1 MDKQKYHNAL
11 DEGQLLKQTS
21 APYRGFNANANRLV
35 GISRLIGLMV
45 FVISAQLQ
53 AQHYGPLGHGYYAG
67 IHAARVNPA
76 LTAYSAY
83 DIHFNIIGGWVNANN
98 SYLKLSLPY
107 SAYKFIDNGMAPQ
120 YKTENGNP
128 TFDTSWIKERI
139 NGNNKFLAA
148 GAQVYGPS
156 VMLKFKGVT
165 VGLLT
170 DVNVSARASGI
181 SEPLAHAILKDMS
194 INRNAY
200 QYFNFDAN
208 NTNKTYT
215 IPKAT
220 VSVNSWVSTGI
231 NVSYA
236 IPQIWKKQ
244 LLIGITAKR
253 VWGIGGGYAQVGEM
267 NFTQPTREKI
277 ILDQTSIKYGTYTG
291 SGSGSG
297 VDLGL
302 GWVYHKPDY
311 KQNGYYRSHHKQ
323 YIYKFGLSVMDIGAI
338 RYRKAETR
346 QILNAAPQVWD
357 MQNERDRFLTM
368 DYSINGLDNIL
379 KTELSTLEANKGEL
393 MVGLPTRLVFSV
405 DYMLKKQFFINTQ
418 WVQSLRSRYS
428 IHARYQSFLM
438 VAPRYETPFFE
449 VSLPLALEYDY
460 RSFRA
465 GAMVRVGWFYI
476 GTNSLMSL
484 LNTKQVRDADLYLG
498 VAISALTG
506 SRSAL
511 KMQKFIESRSVKKV
525 DSCHKM

>member
-1 MDKQKYHNAL
+1 MQHRQTPYT
-11 DEGQLLKQTS
+11 TS
-21 APYRGFNANANRLV
+21 AIFRWWYLLSCFFGVL
-35 GISRLIGLMV
+35 GG
-45 FVISAQLQ
+45 LQ
-53 AQHYGPLGHGYYAG
+53 AQHYGPLGHGYYSG

-83 DIHFNIIGGWVNANN
+83 DIHFNILGGWVNANN
-98 SYLKLSLPY
+98 NYLKLNLPY
-107 SAYKFIDNGMAPQ
+107 SAYKFIDNGMAPE

-128 TFDTSWIKERI
+128 TFDTLWLQERI
-139 NGNNKFLAA
+139 NGKSKFLAA
-148 GAQVYGPS
+148 GAQLYGPS
-156 VMLKFKGVT
+156 IMVKLKGVT
-165 VGLLT
+165 VGVLT

-200 QYFNFDAN
+200 QYFNFDGN
-208 NTNKTYT
+208 NPNQSYK

-231 NVSYA
+231 HVSYS

-244 LLIGITAKR
+244 LLLGMTAKR
-253 VWGIGGGYAQVGEM
+253 VWGIGGGFAQIGDME
-267 NFTQPTREKI
+267 FTHPNRQQI
-277 ILDQTSIKYGTYTG
+277 ILDQTNIKYGTYNG

-323 YIYKFGLSVMDIGAI
+323 YIYKFGLSIMDIGAI
-338 RYRKAETR
+338 RYRKADTR
-346 QILNAAPQVWD
+346 QILNASPQIWD
-357 MQNERDRFLTM
+357 MQNDKNRFINM
-368 DYSINGLDNIL
+368 EYSLGGLDNIMR
-379 KTELSTLEANKGEL
+379 TELQTLESKRGEL

-428 IHARYQSFLM
+428 IHSRYQSFLM
-438 VAPRYETPFFE
+438 VAPRYETPFLE
-449 VSLPLALEYDY
+449 VSLPMALEYDY

-484 LNTKQVRDADLYLG
+484 LNTKHMRDADLYLG
-498 VAISALTG
+498 VSISALTG
-506 SRSAL
+506 SRNAL
-511 KMQKFIESRSVKKV
+511 RMQKFIESRTIKKV